1 MKGRRACTVIAALL
15 TALVLL
21 TGAIAAPILC
31 RPFYYIH
38 IDLLGLEE
46 STGLA
51 REEITTAFDEMLD
64 YCLGITEEFS
74 TGTLAW
80 SEDGKSHFTDV
91 RTLFLLDLRVMAVSA
106 ALLAALLIVTHLKG
120 IRPKRLL
127 GRGPTFW
134 AGAGLGG
141 VFLIVGGLAASDFS
155 RAFRIFHL
163 IFFPGK
169 DNWLFDPDTDEI
181 INILPQRYFMD
192 CAILILVILILGC
205 AILIAADFLL
215 KRSELRKSTDH
226 TTE

>member
-1 MKGRRACTVIAALL
+1 MKLGKAYTVAAAIL

-31 RPFYYIH
+31 RPFYYLH

-64 YCLGITEEFS
+64 YCLGMTEEFS

-91 RTLFLLDLRVMAVSA
+91 RTLFLLDLRVLAVSSV
-106 ALLAALLIVTHLKG
+106 LLAALLIVTRIKG

-127 GRGPTFW
+127 GRGQTFW

-141 VFLIVGGLAASDFS
+141 VFLIVGGLAASDFN
-155 RAFRIFHL
+155 RAFRVFHL

-192 CAILILVILILGC
+192 CAILILAILILGC
-205 AILIAADFLL
+205 AILIVVDFFL
-215 KRSELRKSTDH
+215 KRNELRKSTGRRI
-226 TTE
+226 E